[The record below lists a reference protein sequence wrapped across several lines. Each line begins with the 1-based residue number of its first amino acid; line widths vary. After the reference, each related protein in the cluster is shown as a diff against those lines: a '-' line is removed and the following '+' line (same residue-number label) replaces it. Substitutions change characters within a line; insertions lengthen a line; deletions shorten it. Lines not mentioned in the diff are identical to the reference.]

1 VTGQAHAY
9 LWDIAQATERI
20 ARFTAERSFDDYLAD
35 DMLRAAVERQF
46 TIIGEATVALRRLD
60 PAMADAIPDVA
71 AIIAFRNILVHGYA
85 TVDNRVVWGI
95 VEGDLGRLRK
105 AVAKLIST
113 NEKHSPASPDES
125 A

>member
-1 VTGQAHAY
+1 MTGQAHAY

-35 DMLRAAVERQF
+35 DMLRAAVERKF

-95 VEGDLGRLRK
+95 VEGDLGPLRK
-105 AVAKLIST
+105 AVPKLIGT
-113 NEKHSPASPDES
+113 NEKHSPASTDKS